1 VRNPLRKP
9 APWVFLILLGSD
21 AFFWHTRDWNTASRL
36 MLTYSLVDR
45 GTVVITGLDGQTGD
59 KARFQGQYYSDKL
72 PGFSLL
78 STLPYF
84 LSKQIVGLPSHPLN
98 EVRAR
103 AYWAADYWVT
113 LFTSGLLTACTGAL
127 LVYWS
132 RCLGCRPWPAAL
144 LGLAYG
150 LATPAYVYAT
160 LANGHQLSAF
170 ALFTSFFLLWKK
182 GPRRRPGL
190 VFFAGFLAAY
200 AAVVELYVGPAS
212 AILGL
217 YVLFECIARKRR
229 IDDFAIF
236 CVGAAI
242 PTLIL
247 LGYNQLAF
255 GSPWQMGYFHHATQ
269 QFHEVHNDR
278 NPLGLSLP
286 ESFMGRL
293 GSLLWGRH
301 RGLTFY
307 APILL
312 LTVPGW
318 IALVARRRSSV
329 ASITF
334 LVAVSVLLV
343 NVFYP
348 EWTGGWSTGPRLL
361 VPLLPF
367 AVLPIAGLLAGG
379 TTFSRSVTWLA
390 AALALAGAIEMLLF
404 QGVDGRVPH
413 TIADPLIKAVWP
425 LWNGQPLPGWR
436 YDERFCCNL
445 TMLAAPEWVAGL
457 SPRWQVIQFLPVLFF
472 QAAGIIGLW
481 RFGLDNQGNAPRARN
496 VRRANALPLPQ
507 TAASNLG
514 IDQQQERRRD
524 GQQSEDAQ
532 AQANRA

>member
-1 VRNPLRKP
+1 
-9 APWVFLILLGSD
+9 
-21 AFFWHTRDWNTASRL
+21 

-45 GTVVITGLDGQTGD
+45 GTVAITGLDSQTGD

-78 STLPYF
+78 GTVPYF
-84 LSKQIVGLPSHPLN
+84 VSKQVIGFPSHPLN
-98 EVRAR
+98 KRAFP
-103 AYWAADYWVT
+103 YWAADYWVT

-127 LVYWS
+127 LVCWS
-132 RCLGCRPWPAAL
+132 RCLGCRPSRAAL
-144 LGLAYG
+144 LGLAYA

-160 LANGHQLSAF
+160 LANGHQASAF
-170 ALFTSFFLLWKK
+170 ALFASFFLLWRK

-190 VFFAGFLAAY
+190 VFLAGFLAAY
-200 AAVVELYVGPAS
+200 AAVVELYVGPVS

-217 YVLFECIARKRR
+217 YLLIQCIGRKRR

-255 GSPWQMGYFHHATQ
+255 GSPWQMGYFHHATRE
-269 QFHEVHNDR
+269 FAEVHNER

-293 GSLLWGRH
+293 GDLLWGRH

-318 IALVARRRSSV
+318 IALVARRRSNV

-343 NVFYP
+343 NVLYP

-367 AVLPIAGLLAGG
+367 AVLPIAGLLSGETALA
-379 TTFSRSVTWLA
+379 RAATWLA
-390 AALALAGAIEMLLF
+390 LALALAGAIEMLLF

-413 TIADPLIKAVWP
+413 TIADPLTTAVLP
-425 LWNGQPLPGWR
+425 LWNGQPLPWWR
-436 YDERFCCNL
+436 YDERFCRNL
-445 TMLAAPEWVAGL
+445 TVLAAPDWVRGL
-457 SPRWQVIQFLPVLFF
+457 IPQWQGLQFLPLVLF

-481 RFGLDNQGNAPRARN
+481 RFGLDEQGNAARGKTASRAS
-496 VRRANALPLPQ
+496 ALPPVQ
-507 TAASNLG
+507 TPASNLG
-514 IDQQQERRRD
+514 IDQQQERGRD
-524 GQQSEDAQ
+524 CQQSEDAE
-532 AQANRA
+532 AQTNRT

>member
-9 APWVFLILLGSD
+9 ALWVFLILLGSD

-45 GTVVITGLDGQTGD
+45 GTVVITGLDRQTGD

-78 STLPYF
+78 ATVPYF
-84 LSKQIVGLPSHPLN
+84 VSKQVMGLPSHPLN
-98 EVRAR
+98 ERAR

-127 LVYWS
+127 LVYWA
-132 RCLGCRPWPAAL
+132 RCLGCQPAQAAL
-144 LGLAYG
+144 FGLAYG

-160 LANGHQLSAF
+160 LANGHQMSAF

-182 GPRRRPGL
+182 SPRRRPGH
-190 VFFAGFLAAY
+190 VFLAGFLAAY
-200 AAVVELYVGPAS
+200 ASVVELSVGPVS
-212 AILGL
+212 AILGMYL
-217 YVLFECIARKRR
+217 LIQCIARRR
-229 IDDFAIF
+229 PIDDFAIF

-255 GSPWQMGYFHHATQ
+255 GSPWQMGYFHHATRE
-269 QFHEVHNDR
+269 FAKVHNAR
-278 NPLGLSLP
+278 NPLGLSMP
-286 ESFMGRL
+286 ESFIGRL

-312 LTVPGW
+312 LTLPGW
-318 IALVARRRSSV
+318 ITLFARRQSSV

-334 LVAVSVLLV
+334 LVVVCVLIV

-367 AVLPIAGLLAGG
+367 AVLPVAGLLSGEGG
-379 TTFSRSVTWLA
+379 LSKAATWL
-390 AALALAGAIEMLLF
+390 ALALAIAGGIEMLLF

-413 TIADPLIKAVWP
+413 DIADPLFEAVWP
-425 LWNGQPLPGWR
+425 LWTGQPLPAWHP
-436 YDERFCCNL
+436 DERFCRNL
-445 TMLAAPEWVAGL
+445 TALAAPDWVRRLIPQWRG
-457 SPRWQVIQFLPVLFF
+457 IQFLPLVLF

-481 RFGLDNQGNAPRARN
+481 RFGLDEKGYAPRAKI
-496 VRRANALPLPQ
+496 VGRASAEPPPH
-507 TAASNLG
+507 APASNLG
-514 IDQQQERRRD
+514 VDQKQERRRD
-524 GQQSEDAQ
+524 CEQSEDA
-532 AQANRA
+532 

>member
-1 VRNPLRKP
+1 VRDALRNP
-9 APWVFLILLGSD
+9 ASWVFFILLGSY

-45 GTVVITGLDGQTGD
+45 GTVVITGLDRETGD
-59 KARFQGQYYSDKL
+59 KALFQGQYYSDKL

-78 STLPYF
+78 ATSPY
-84 LSKQIVGLPSHPLN
+84 LVSKLALRIPSHPLN
-98 EVRAR
+98 EPPRR
-103 AYWAADYWVT
+103 YWVADYWVT
-113 LFTSGLLTACTGAL
+113 LFTSGVLTSCTGAL
-127 LVYWS
+127 IVYWS
-132 RCLGCRPWPAAL
+132 RCLGCPPARAAL

-150 LATPAYVYAT
+150 LATPAYVYAS
-160 LANGHQLSAF
+160 LANGHQTTAF

-190 VFFAGFLAAY
+190 VFLAGFLAAY
-200 AAVVELYVGPAS
+200 AAVVELYIGPVS
-212 AILGL
+212 AILGIYL
-217 YVLFECIARKRR
+217 LFQCIKRER
-229 IDDFAIF
+229 PIDDLALF

-255 GSPWQMGYFHHATQ
+255 GSPWEMGYFHHATRE
-269 QFHEVHNDR
+269 FAEVHNEH
-278 NPLGLSLP
+278 NPLGLALP
-286 ESFMGRL
+286 GSVVGRL

-312 LTVPGW
+312 LTAPGW
-318 IALVARRRSSV
+318 VALIARRWTIV
-329 ASITF
+329 AAITF
-334 LVAVSVLLV
+334 LVCFSVLLV

-367 AVLPIAGLLAGG
+367 AVLPIAGLISDERVLSSAA
-379 TTFSRSVTWLA
+379 TWLA
-390 AALALAGAIEMLLF
+390 LALALAGGTEMLLF

-413 TIADPLIKAVWP
+413 YIADPLFTAVWP
-425 LWNGQPLPGWR
+425 LWTGQPLPDWR

-445 TMLAAPEWVAGL
+445 TVLAAPEWVAGL
-457 SPRWQVIQFLPVLFF
+457 SARWQGIQFLPMVLF
-472 QAAGIIGLW
+472 QAVGIIGLW
-481 RFGLDNQGNAPRARN
+481 RFGLGDRGNARGPN
-496 VRRANALPLPQ
+496 VAVRPDAVSRTQAPV
-507 TAASNLG
+507 SNLG
-514 IDQQQERRRD
+514 INEQQEGRRD
-524 GQQSEDAQ
+524 RQESQDAE